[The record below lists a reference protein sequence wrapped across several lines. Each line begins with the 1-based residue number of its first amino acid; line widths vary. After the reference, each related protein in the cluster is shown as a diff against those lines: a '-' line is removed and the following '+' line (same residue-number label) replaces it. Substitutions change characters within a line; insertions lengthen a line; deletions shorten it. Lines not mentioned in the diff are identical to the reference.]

1 MQREPEALKKLL
13 RISFV
18 GEAGIDAGGL
28 SREFF
33 FLLSH
38 AMVRLPARAELTA
51 QFDPSYGLFQ
61 PAANDHYTLQIN
73 AHSGINP
80 EHLHYASGRHHRR
93 SD

>member
-1 MQREPEALKKLL
+1 MQREPGALKKQL

-38 AMVRLPARAELTA
+38 AMVRWARGSRADRA
-51 QFDPSYGLFQ
+51 V
-61 PAANDHYTLQIN
+61 
-73 AHSGINP
+73 
-80 EHLHYASGRHHRR
+80 
-93 SD
+93 